1 MGRVSLIFLVD
12 YGIVSRSTNLP
23 FSEVYTSCQS
33 FSGHNKGPNYELV
46 HAASSQF
53 LMASISS
60 ADSFSMISKRSSAV
74 SSLLASLCWGTVGPV
89 SSFWIRAAAAAALV
103 SSWDLD
109 LANRRAKR
117 DAFFL
122 LVASTTPS
130 VLLDLLLAV
139 SHSFLVLPPEKLG
152 FSVNHI
158 EMYY

>member
-1 MGRVSLIFLVD
+1 M
-12 YGIVSRSTNLP
+12 
-23 FSEVYTSCQS
+23 
-33 FSGHNKGPNYELV
+33 

-89 SSFWIRAAAAAALV
+89 SSFWIRAAAALV

-109 LANRRAKR
+109 LANRRAKM

-139 SHSFLVLPPEKLG
+139 SDSFLVLPPEKLG
-152 FSVNHI
+152 FSSVNHI
-158 EMYY
+158 EVYYWVLA

>member
-1 MGRVSLIFLVD
+1 M
-12 YGIVSRSTNLP
+12 
-23 FSEVYTSCQS
+23 
-33 FSGHNKGPNYELV
+33 

-89 SSFWIRAAAAAALV
+89 SSFWIRAAAALV

-109 LANRRAKR
+109 LANRRAKM

-139 SHSFLVLPPEKLG
+139 SDSFLFLPPEKLG

>member
-1 MGRVSLIFLVD
+1 MVLFPVALIF
-12 YGIVSRSTNLP
+12 SFP
-23 FSEVYTSCQS
+23 KYTRVAKV
-33 FSGHNKGPNYELV
+33 FSGHNIGPKYELV
-46 HAASSQF
+46 HATSSQF

-74 SSLLASLCWGTVGPV
+74 SSLLASLCWGTVGPSI
-89 SSFWIRAAAAAALV
+89 SSFWIRAAAAALV

-109 LANRRAKR
+109 LANRRAKM

-139 SHSFLVLPPEKLG
+139 SDSFLFLPPEKLG
-152 FSVNHI
+152 FSVNLI